1 MIVFNTRKPREI
13 VRTITQ
19 MSLATLLL
27 SASVFAQAQ
36 TWTLS
41 PSSKISF
48 DIRSAGMSIVNGQ
61 FQKYQSQM
69 NFDPAQP
76 NQGSA
81 KFVMDVNSLKLSKNS
96 LKDMVFGDSFFH
108 ASKYKTVTF
117 QSNQIRALGNN
128 KYKFDGQLTMR
139 GVTRP
144 VSFDTTLTPNAS
156 NPNVLNVQSSTVIN
170 RSDFGMRKAIGGIGE
185 KVNIK
190 LEGQWKAN

>member
-19 MSLATLLL
+19 MSLATVLL

-69 NFDPAQP
+69 NFDPVQP

-108 ASKYKTVTF
+108 AIKYKTVTF